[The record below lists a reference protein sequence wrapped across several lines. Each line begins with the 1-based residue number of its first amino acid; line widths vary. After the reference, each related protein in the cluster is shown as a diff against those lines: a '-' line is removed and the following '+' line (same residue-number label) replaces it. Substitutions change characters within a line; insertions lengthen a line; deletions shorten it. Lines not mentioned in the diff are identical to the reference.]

1 MPEADGR
8 TPAEVLVEFARGLS
22 ENHSVEA
29 VLQSLGDFCTELL
42 PVDGVGVLL
51 VEEAQLTVATTNS
64 PEGDAIEQ
72 LEVELGEGP
81 CMEAVRTG
89 KPVLVPDLEEVRERY
104 PQFTPRALETG
115 VRAIQALPLTGRGE
129 LVGALDI
136 MNRQPTELTPTQLG
150 TAQMLADVAVSYLF
164 TVRLH
169 QETSRLADQLQSAL
183 DSRVFIEQAKGI
195 LAERYGETTDLAFER
210 LREHARKHRLK
221 IRAVA
226 GAVVEGQLRL

>member
-1 MPEADGR
+1 MLEDDRR
-8 TPAEVLVEFARGLS
+8 TPAEVLVEFAQGLA
-22 ENHSVEA
+22 ENRSVEA

-51 VEEAQLTVATTNS
+51 VEESELTVATTNS
-64 PEGDAIEQ
+64 PEGDAIER

-89 KPVLVPDLEEVRERY
+89 KPVLISDLEEVRHRY
-104 PQFTPRALETG
+104 PQFAPRALDTG

-136 MNRQPTELTPTQLG
+136 MNRQPTELTPAQLG
-150 TAQMLADVAVSYLF
+150 IAQMLADVAVSYVF

-169 QETSRLADQLQSAL
+169 QETSRLADQLQNAL

-195 LAERYGETTDLAFER
+195 LGERHGETMDLAFER
-210 LREHARKHRLK
+210 LRDHARKHRLK

-226 GAVVEGQLRL
+226 AAVVEGQLKL